1 MFKKE
6 IIVKNCVIYCS
17 IPNEFNANLIAT
29 TLVEDK
35 LAACVNIIPK
45 ITSVYRWEGITQ
57 TDNELLLVIKTQE
70 SKFDAIKSKIIELH
84 EYSLPE
90 IIALPII
97 MGNEE
102 YQQWIVKATE

>member
-17 IPNEFNANLIAT
+17 VPNEFNANLIAT

-35 LAACVNIIPK
+35 LAACVNIIPQ

-57 TDNELLLVIKTQE
+57 TDNVATQKDSDISHHLKPSSAEANVLLEKTTN
-70 SKFDAIKSKIIELH
+70 L
-84 EYSLPE
+84 
-90 IIALPII
+90 
-97 MGNEE
+97 GN
-102 YQQWIVKATE
+102 QTE